1 MKKSRLDLRE
11 AIVAAAVAIAER
23 SNWKTARLFD
33 SRRNS
38 ILRWMISALICAKK
52 RTWSMLGFD
61 RAANQ
66 MLRTFE
72 TIEFL
77 SLPPRE
83 RLHQLIIA
91 WLDVIAVHRNVAR
104 KMVVANYVAD
114 CYNVKITIPR

>member
-1 MKKSRLDLRE
+1 
-11 AIVAAAVAIAER
+11 
-23 SNWKTARLFD
+23 
-33 SRRNS
+33 
-38 ILRWMISALICAKK
+38 
-52 RTWSMLGFD
+52 MLGFD

-104 KMVVANYVAD
+104 NMVVANSVAD